1 VSVIVISWFTS
12 PLLSSIG
19 AAILFLFTRHA
30 VLRRKNSY
38 VLSLW
43 MLPLFAFLT
52 VYVGCYYIIQKGPK
66 LVIWTS
72 SCMCMLDCVITN
84 VAACPCACCKASTA
98 ALFVYPPLCRLTRF
112 LIPRMPGSL
121 PASLLA
127 PAPSRAW
134 WVCL

>member
-1 VSVIVISWFTS
+1 VIVISWFTS

-66 LVIWTS
+66 LVSWAS
-72 SCMCMLDCVITN
+72 SCCARWTAYLRMWLQHVL
-84 VAACPCACCKASTA
+84 VLAAKMQCEDATA
-98 ALFVYPPLCRLTRF
+98 ALLST
-112 LIPRMPGSL
+112 L
-121 PASLLA
+121 PYAG
-127 PAPSRAW
+127 
-134 WVCL
+134 